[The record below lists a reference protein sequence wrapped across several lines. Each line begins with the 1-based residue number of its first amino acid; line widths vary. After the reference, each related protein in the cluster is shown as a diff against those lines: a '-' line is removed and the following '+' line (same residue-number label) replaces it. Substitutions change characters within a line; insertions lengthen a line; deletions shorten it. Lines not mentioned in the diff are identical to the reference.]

1 MIVSRTPFRISFFG
15 GGTDFPDWYKS
26 NPSTVISLA
35 IDKYCYIS
43 LRESPFTSFN
53 YNLRYRKLEQVNKI
67 KEINHPSIKHCFQ
80 FFNCKEKKLELVHYA
95 DIPGRSG
102 IGSSSSFTVGL
113 LNCLYSLYNLKTDK
127 KDLCLKAI
135 KVEQDLIKENV
146 GSQDQVIASYGGFNS
161 IHFFKKNISVKKI
174 KISDN
179 KKKQLMDSLVLLF
192 TGFSR
197 DSSDITFHHKRSI
210 KKNLSMLKEINSI
223 SAEVQNRFENGKF
236 EINQFAKD
244 LNDTWYIKRK
254 LSKFVSNE
262 NIDTLYRK
270 GISGGALGG
279 KLLGAGGGGFICFVV
294 DPKYKKKFLKKFS
307 KYLHIPVKMD
317 TTGSKIIYKNQ

>member
-53 YNLRYRKLEQVNKI
+53 YNLRYRKLEQVNKM
-67 KEINHPSIKHCFQ
+67 
-80 FFNCKEKKLELVHYA
+80 
-95 DIPGRSG
+95 
-102 IGSSSSFTVGL
+102 